1 MINMKNVDK
10 FVRLGT
16 FEDLWFIM
24 ILSNIHFMGDF
35 ILNLLPELS
44 HIYKAGCLYVIACS
58 CWLANRTSNVDVDA
72 QTFLLY

>member
-24 ILSNIHFMGDF
+24 ILSNIHFMGHF
-35 ILNLLPELS
+35 ILNLLPEFVKVKTIGRRVRLTGS
-44 HIYKAGCLYVIACS
+44 GAIWPQLIERL
-58 CWLANRTSNVDVDA
+58 W
-72 QTFLLY
+72 

>member
-24 ILSNIHFMGDF
+24 ILSNIHFMEDF
-35 ILNLLPELS
+35 IFNLLYR
-44 HIYKAGCLYVIACS
+44 I
-58 CWLANRTSNVDVDA
+58 T
-72 QTFLLY
+72 TT